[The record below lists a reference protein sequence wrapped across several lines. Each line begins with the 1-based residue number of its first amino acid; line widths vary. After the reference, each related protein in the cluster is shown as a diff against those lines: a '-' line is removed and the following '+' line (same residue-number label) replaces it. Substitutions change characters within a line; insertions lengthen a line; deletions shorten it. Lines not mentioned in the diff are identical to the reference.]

1 MWTISFNIYMIKTEP
16 FKKMYLLI
24 YLGRKINA
32 LYAYI
37 DSFTNSTFQNQLG
50 RRCIV
55 YIFGNLFNVWPN
67 KEDSCVS
74 HLLLHHQSVT
84 ISYQTAS
91 KKLQGTPTTE
101 WRWKRQVSF
110 IKEVSSRKM
119 VLTWQISW
127 RPPSEKHH

>member
-67 KEDSCVS
+67 RRQLDSQSCFKI
-74 HLLLHHQSVT
+74 QSVV
-84 ISYQTAS
+84 ISH
-91 KKLQGTPTTE
+91 
-101 WRWKRQVSF
+101 V
-110 IKEVSSRKM
+110 I
-119 VLTWQISW
+119 
-127 RPPSEKHH
+127 

>member
-1 MWTISFNIYMIKTEP
+1 MIKTEP
-16 FKKMYLLI
+16 FKKNMYLLI

-67 KEDSCVS
+67 RRQLDSQE
-74 HLLLHHQSVT
+74 LLQDSICCNIT
-84 ISYQTAS
+84 CYIAS
-91 KKLQGTPTTE
+91 GTLM
-101 WRWKRQVSF
+101 RNKS
-110 IKEVSSRKM
+110 
-119 VLTWQISW
+119 
-127 RPPSEKHH
+127 